1 MLHNPTALNW
11 ATVMP
16 AQAGIQGF
24 TLLDSSFRGHDIQRR
39 VPGTVRKLLTVL
51 VVFLLAIMSGCSQ
64 PSHDSIRLAL
74 AGEAT
79 NLDPRFATDAT
90 SARLNRLIY
99 ARLVDFDEHAQPH
112 PVLATWEQLAPT
124 HYRFRLGQH
133 QRVFHDGTRL
143 NATDVKATYDFI
155 LDPAN
160 AAPHRTALALITR
173 IEVID
178 ADTLDFYLSRPDLM
192 FPGYLVIGILP
203 ERLARQ
209 PQGDNITPLGS
220 GPLIY
225 LDRPEPGSVRLRRQH
240 DGQIIELVRVPDATV
255 RVLKLLRGEVDLL
268 QNDLPAELIRYLAQH
283 EDIQV
288 RRTTGSNFA
297 YLGFNLEDADTG
309 RLEVRQAV
317 AHALDREAIIKY
329 VLDEGA
335 RPAGAMLPPEH
346 WAGSRE
352 LTGVAYDPERARAL
366 LATAG
371 YGPQRPL
378 ILTYKTSN
386 DAVRIRLATVI
397 QDQLAK
403 VGIQVELKTYDWGT
417 FYGDIKAGRFQLYS
431 LAWVGVN
438 TPDIFRYAFHSASL
452 PPDGANR
459 GRFRDATVDAL
470 ITAAEQVPAQ
480 VDQITLYHAL
490 QTRLLETLPLVPLW
504 YEDQVYAARA
514 NIEDYRL
521 AADGN
526 YDGLVDVKR
535 NAK

>member
-1 MLHNPTALNW
+1 MHCPLHLGWLAL
-11 ATVMP
+11 
-16 AQAGIQGF
+16 
-24 TLLDSSFRGHDIQRR
+24 LL
-39 VPGTVRKLLTVL
+39 LLIAAL
-51 VVFLLAIMSGCSQ
+51 SGCSQ
-64 PSHDSIRLAL
+64 PEHDSIRLAL

-99 ARLVDFDEHAQPH
+99 ARLVDFDEHAQPQ
-112 PVLATWEQLAPT
+112 PALATWNQLSST
-124 HYRFRLGQH
+124 HYRFHLGEQG
-133 QRVFHDGTRL
+133 RKFHDGSRL
-143 NATDVKATYDFI
+143 TATDVKATYDFI

-178 ADTLDFYLSRPDLM
+178 ADTLDFYLSRSDLM

-209 PQGDNITPLGS
+209 PQGDNITPMGS

-225 LDRPEPGSVRLRRQH
+225 LDRPEPSNVRLQRQH

-268 QNDLPAELIRYLAQH
+268 QNDLPAELIRYLSQH
-283 EDIQV
+283 VDIQV

-335 RPAGAMLPPEH
+335 RPAGALLPPEH
-346 WAGSRE
+346 WAGHPDLKGLS
-352 LTGVAYDPERARAL
+352 YDPEQSRAL
-366 LATAG
+366 LTAAG

-378 ILTYKTSN
+378 
-386 DAVRIRLATVI
+386 
-397 QDQLAK
+397 
-403 VGIQVELKTYDWGT
+403 
-417 FYGDIKAGRFQLYS
+417 S
-431 LAWVGVN
+431 L
-438 TPDIFRYAFHSASL
+438 D
-452 PPDGANR
+452 
-459 GRFRDATVDAL
+459 
-470 ITAAEQVPAQ
+470 
-480 VDQITLYHAL
+480 L
-490 QTRLLETLPLVPLW
+490 QNL
-504 YEDQVYAARA
+504 
-514 NIEDYRL
+514 
-521 AADGN
+521 
-526 YDGLVDVKR
+526 
-535 NAK
+535 

>member
-1 MLHNPTALNW
+1 M
-11 ATVMP
+11 
-16 AQAGIQGF
+16 I
-24 TLLDSSFRGHDIQRR
+24 
-39 VPGTVRKLLTVL
+39 L
-51 VVFLLAIMSGCSQ
+51 VCALAILLGVLFGCSQ

-74 AGEAT
+74 AGEAA

-99 ARLVDFDEHAQPH
+99 ARLVDFDEHAQPQ
-112 PVLATWEQLAPT
+112 PALATWKQLSPT
-124 HYRFRLGQH
+124 HYRFHLGEQG
-133 QRVFHDGTRL
+133 REFHDGTRL
-143 NATDVKATYDFI
+143 TATDVKATYDFI

-178 ADTLDFYLSRPDLM
+178 ADTLDFHLSRPDLM
-192 FPGYLVIGILP
+192 LPGYLVIGILP

-209 PQGDNITPLGS
+209 PQGDNILPMGS

-225 LDRPEPGSVRLRRQH
+225 LDRPEPGSVRLQRQH

-268 QNDLPAELIRYLAQH
+268 QNDLPAELIRYLTQH
-283 EDIQV
+283 ADIQV

-297 YLGFNLEDADTG
+297 YLGFNLEDANTSQ
-309 RLEVRQAV
+309 LEVRQAV
-317 AHALDREAIIKY
+317 AHALNREAIIKY

-335 RPAGAMLPPEH
+335 RPAGALLPPEH
-346 WAGSRE
+346 WAGHPDLKGLS
-352 LTGVAYDPERARAL
+352 YDPEQSRAL
-366 LATAG
+366 LAAVG

-378 ILTYKTSN
+378 TLTYKTSN

-470 ITAAEQVPAQ
+470 ITAAEQVSSQA
-480 VDQITLYHAL
+480 DQITLYHAL

-504 YEDQVYAARA
+504 YEDQVFAARA
-514 NIEDYRL
+514 DIEGYRL